1 MCVISA
7 VFKEEWKEVH
17 DEERPKRPA
26 LLDAVLM
33 EIENPSSRLS
43 CQYLFHL

>member
-7 VFKEEWKEVH
+7 VFEEEWKEVC
-17 DEERPKRPA
+17 DEERRKRPA
-26 LLDAVLM
+26 LLDAVVM
-33 EIENPSSRLS
+33 KIENPSSRLS